1 MHLAELLQLRLC
13 YISMHGYPR
22 MCNHPYAHVRLS
34 TLSLSSSDNTKMV
47 QAVQVLWEGK
57 EELMPMVKAPG
68 IFIASLYPY
77 ICQFKEGQ
85 QV

>member
-1 MHLAELLQLRLC
+1 MGIPECVTTLMCMR
-13 YISMHGYPR
+13 GYL
-22 MCNHPYAHVRLS
+22 HVS
-34 TLSLSSSDNTKMV
+34 PSLSSSDKIKMV

-77 ICQFKEGQ
+77 ICLT
-85 QV
+85 V